1 MKYEKAYDVQQIMK
15 KIVNALNM
23 ESIDANRIV
32 CMRSYGSKS
41 RAIARIWSFPKIFQK
56 ALDCSS
62 YYVIEVISE
71 RFDKLNEDEKE
82 KTIIHEL
89 MHIPKSF
96 SGGLL
101 PHKHHSQKITRETV
115 DKLYL
120 KYKMKSL

>member
-1 MKYEKAYDVQQIMK
+1 MKYEKASDVQQIMEN
-15 KIVNALNM
+15 IVRSLSMIN
-23 ESIDANRIV
+23 IDTERIV

-41 RAIARIWSFPKIFQK
+41 RAIARIWSFPKIFQL
-56 ALDCSS
+56 ALDCRA

-71 RFDKLNEDEKE
+71 RFDRLSDEEKT

-89 MHIPKSF
+89 MHIPKKF

-101 PHKHHSQKITRETV
+101 PHKHHSQKINSETV

>member
-1 MKYEKAYDVQQIMK
+1 MKYQKAYDVQQIMR
-15 KIVNALNM
+15 KIVKTLDMNNLD
-23 ESIDANRIV
+23 IDRII

-41 RAIARIWSFPKIFQK
+41 RAIARIWSFPKILQK

-71 RFDKLNEDEKE
+71 KFDNLEQEEKE

-101 PHKHHSQKITRETV
+101 PHKHHSQKINKEVV
-115 DKLYL
+115 DELYL